1 MTDTASN
8 LVPVFDGHNDTLLSL
23 ERRSNTPK
31 ERSFF
36 EEAGHDHID
45 LPRAR
50 KGGFA
55 GGLFAMF
62 TPSVRAKPKEGKE
75 VDFKSPEHFKGVPQQ
90 EALDYTLKLL
100 DIAEDLETKGNGEV
114 KICRSTAA
122 IKEAM
127 AAKQLAMMLHVEGAE
142 CIDKDFE
149 ALELLYNRGLR
160 SIGPVWSRETIFG
173 YGVPMEFEH
182 SPDIGPGL
190 TDVGKELVRQCNHR
204 KIQLDVSHLN
214 EKGFWDL
221 AKITDKPIVASHS
234 NVFKICPMS
243 RNLTDKQLDAI
254 AESKGLV
261 GINFAVFFLRPDGQ
275 LNSDM
280 PLDVILRHADY
291 LINKLGEDGVALGS
305 DYDGC
310 LVANDIKDVAGLP
323 NLIEAFRKADFGE
336 DLIAKIAHKNWI
348 SVLERAGI

>member
-1 MTDTASN
+1 MTDTAPH

-23 ERRSNTPK
+23 ERRSQTPK

-36 EEAGHDHID
+36 EEADYDHID

-62 TPSVRAKPKEGKE
+62 TPTVRQKPKEGKE
-75 VDFKSPEHFKGVPQQ
+75 VDFKSPEHFKEVSQQ

-100 DIAEDLETKGNGEV
+100 EIAEDVEAESDGGV
-114 KICRSTAA
+114 KICRTSAA
-122 IKEAM
+122 IKETM
-127 AAKQLAMMLHVEGAE
+127 AADQLAMMLHVEGAE
-142 CIDKDFE
+142 CIDKDFQ
-149 ALELLYNRGLR
+149 ALEMLYDRGLR

-173 YGVPMEFEH
+173 YGVPMKFEH
-182 SPDIGPGL
+182 GPDIGPGL
-190 TDVGKELVRQCNHR
+190 TEAGKELVRQCNHLG
-204 KIQLDVSHLN
+204 IQLDVSHLN

-234 NVFKICPMS
+234 NVYKICPMS

-305 DYDGC
+305 DFDGC
-310 LVANDIKDVAGLP
+310 LVPRNIKDVAGLP
-323 NLIEAFRKADFGE
+323 KLIQAFRKADFGE
-336 DLIAKIAHKNWI
+336 ELIAKIAHKNWI

>member
-1 MTDTASN
+1 MTETTPN

-36 EEAGHDHID
+36 EEATYDHID

-62 TPSVRAKPKEGKE
+62 TPSQQKKPKEGKE
-75 VDFKSPEHFKGVPQQ
+75 VDFTSPEHFVEVTQSI
-90 EALDYTLKLL
+90 ALDYTLKLT
-100 DIAEDLETKGNGEV
+100 DIAYEIEATSEGEV
-114 KICRSTAA
+114 RICRSTSD
-122 IKEAM
+122 IKSAM
-127 AAKQLAMMLHVEGAE
+127 AADKLAMMLHVEGAE

-160 SIGPVWSRETIFG
+160 SLGPVWSRETIFG
-173 YGVPMEFEH
+173 HGVPMAYQQT
-182 SPDIGPGL
+182 PDIGPGL
-190 TDVGKELVRQCNHR
+190 TDLGKELVRQCNQR
-204 KIQLDVSHLN
+204 GIQLDVSHLN

-221 AKITDKPIVASHS
+221 AKITEKPIVASHS
-234 NVFKICPMS
+234 NVYNICPMS
-243 RNLTDKQLDAI
+243 RNLTEKQLDAI
-254 AESKGLV
+254 AETKGLV
-261 GINFAVFFLRPDGQ
+261 GINFAVFFLRPDGKMDP
-275 LNSDM
+275 DM
-280 PLDVILRHADY
+280 PLDVILRHADH
-291 LINKLGEDGVALGS
+291 LINKLGEDGVAIGS

-323 NLIEAFRKADFGE
+323 NLLEVFRKADFGKE
-336 DLIAKIAHKNWI
+336 LISKIAHKNWI

>member
-1 MTDTASN
+1 MTDTAPH

-36 EEAGHDHID
+36 EAANYDHID

-50 KGGFA
+50 QGGFA

-62 TPSVRAKPKEGKE
+62 TPSQLKKPKEGE
-75 VDFKSPEHFKGVPQQ
+75 ERDFSSPENFVSITQSS
-90 EALDYTLKLL
+90 AFDYTMKLA
-100 DIAEDLETKGNGEV
+100 DIAYEVEATSDGEV
-114 KICRSTAA
+114 RICRSTSD
-122 IKEAM
+122 IKSAM
-127 AAKQLAMMLHVEGAE
+127 ADDKLAMMLHVEGAE

-160 SIGPVWSRETIFG
+160 SLGPVWSRETIFG
-173 YGVPMEFEH
+173 HGVPMQYEQT
-182 SPDIGPGL
+182 PDIGPGL
-190 TDVGKELVRQCNHR
+190 TDLGKELVRQCNQR
-204 KIQLDVSHLN
+204 RIQLDVSHLN

-221 AKITDKPIVASHS
+221 ARITDNPIVASHS
-234 NVFKICPMS
+234 NVYSICPVS
-243 RNLTDKQLDAI
+243 RNLTNKQLDAI

-261 GINFAVFFLRPDGQ
+261 GINFAVFFLRPDGRMDP
-275 LNSDM
+275 DM
-280 PLDVILRHADY
+280 PLDVILRHADH
-291 LINKLGEDGVALGS
+291 LINKLGEDGVAIGS

-310 LVANDIKDVAGLP
+310 LVANDIKDVTGLP
-323 NLIEAFRKADFGE
+323 KLIEAFRKADFGE
-336 DLIAKIAHKNWI
+336 ELIAKIAHKNWI

>member
-1 MTDTASN
+1 MTDTAPN

-23 ERRSNTPK
+23 ERRSQTPK

-36 EEAGHDHID
+36 EEASYDHID

-62 TPSVRAKPKEGKE
+62 TPSVRAKPKEGEE
-75 VDFKSPEHFKGVPQQ
+75 VDFKSPEHFKTVPQK

-100 DIAEDLETKGNGEV
+100 DIAEDLEAKGDGAV
-114 KICRSTAA
+114 KICRTTGA
-122 IKEAM
+122 IKDAM
-127 AAKQLAMMLHVEGAE
+127 DADQLAMVLHVEGAE

-149 ALELLYNRGLR
+149 ALELLYERGLR

-190 TDVGKELVRQCNHR
+190 TEVGKELVRQCNQR
-204 KIQLDVSHLN
+204 GIQLDVSHLN

-291 LINKLGEDGVALGS
+291 LINKLGEDGVAIGS

-310 LVANDIKDVAGLP
+310 LVAKDIKDVTGLP
-323 NLIEAFRKADFGE
+323 NLINAFRKADFGE
-336 DLIAKIAHKNWI
+336 ELIAKIAHKNWI

>member
-1 MTDTASN
+1 MTDTPN
-8 LVPVFDGHNDTLLSL
+8 LTPVFDGHNDTLLSL
-23 ERRSNTPK
+23 ERRAQTAK
-31 ERSFF
+31 QRSFF
-36 EEAGHDHID
+36 EEANYDHID

-62 TPSVRAKPKEGKE
+62 TPSVRSKPEPGE
-75 VDFKSPEHFKGVPQQ
+75 ETDFDDPKHFRQIRQQ
-90 EALDYTLKLL
+90 DALDYTLKLL
-100 DIAEDLETKGNGEV
+100 EIAEELEAQGDSAV
-114 KICRSTAA
+114 KICRSTEA

-127 AAKQLAMMLHVEGAE
+127 AADQLAMMLHVEGAE

-149 ALELLYNRGLR
+149 ALHMLYDRGLR
-160 SIGPVWSRETIFG
+160 SLGPVWSRETIFG
-173 YGVPMEFEH
+173 HGVPMTYDH
-182 SPDIGPGL
+182 GPDIGPGL
-190 TDVGKELVRQCNHR
+190 TETGKELVRVCNQTG
-204 KIQLDVSHLN
+204 IQLDVSHLN

-221 AKITDKPIVASHS
+221 ASITDKPIVASHS
-234 NVFKICPMS
+234 NVFSICPMS

-275 LNSDM
+275 LNADT
-280 PLDVILRHADY
+280 PLDVMLRHADY

-310 LVANDIKDVAGLP
+310 LVANEIKDVAGLP
-323 NLIEAFRKADFGE
+323 KLIDAFRRADFGE
-336 DLIAKIAHKNWI
+336 ELISKIAHRNWI